1 MAIRQR
7 LRELDM
13 DQRELARAAH
23 VTESY
28 ISQLL
33 TRRRMP
39 PAPHRTDIYE
49 RMDELLK
56 LPRGELAKLAA
67 HQRME
72 SFKRELGTG
81 EAPLFGEVRALILNK
96 CHPDRERAVR
106 AIFELHPFGE
116 IERLVTTTIMD
127 LVKGIVTSQLDNA
140 DWLGA
145 IAKFVGRTAEEGRV
159 ISLEFLDTDIL
170 QISPENCIA
179 FLDPCIKSW
188 DIDLPT
194 FSLEI
199 ELNPEVSPEPARHFG
214 FVERPADERA
224 EPELGFVEFLADK
237 SLSDS
242 ATTEEIALLGGLRY
256 GGLSPTAL
264 HYYRE
269 LQSLRDPLHFQ
280 RKKRFGTT
288 GPRKRLAS

>member
-7 LRELDM
+7 LRELNM
-13 DQRELARAAH
+13 DQRDLAAAAH

-49 RMDELLK
+49 RMDALLK

-72 SFKRELGTG
+72 SFKRELG
-81 EAPLFGEVRALILNK
+81 ADSSPLFGEVRALILSK

-116 IERLVTTTIMD
+116 LERLVTSTILD
-127 LVKGIVTSQLDNA
+127 LVKGVVTSQLDN
-140 DWLGA
+140 DNWLGA
-145 IAKFVGRTAEEGRV
+145 IAKFAGRTAEEGRV

-170 QISPENCIA
+170 QLSPENCIA
-179 FLDPCIKSW
+179 FIDPVIKSW

-194 FSLEI
+194 FSLEV
-199 ELNPEVSPEPARHFG
+199 ELNPEVSPEPAKRFG
-214 FVERPADERA
+214 FVERSSEASDTPPAGFA
-224 EPELGFVEFLADK
+224 EFAADP
-237 SLSDS
+237 SLSGT
-242 ATTEEIALLGGLRY
+242 ATAEELALLAGLRFS
-256 GGLSPTAL
+256 GRHPSAL
-264 HYYRE
+264 YYYRE
-269 LQSLRDPLHFQ
+269 LQSLRDPLHFSVP
-280 RKKRFGTT
+280 RAAATT
-288 GPRKRLAS
+288 EPRRRVTA

>member
-7 LRELDM
+7 LRELHM
-13 DQRELARAAH
+13 DQRQLADAAH

-49 RMDELLK
+49 RMDALLK

-72 SFKRELGTG
+72 SFKREIGADS
-81 EAPLFGEVRALILNK
+81 APLFGEVRALILRK
-96 CHPDRERAVR
+96 CHPDRQRAVR

-116 IERLVTTTIMD
+116 LERLVTTTIMD
-127 LVKGIVTSQLDNA
+127 LVKGVVTSQLDND

-145 IAKFVGRTAEEGRV
+145 IAKFAGRTAEEGRV

-170 QISPENCIA
+170 QLSPENCIA
-179 FLDPCIKSW
+179 FIDPVIKSW

-194 FSLEI
+194 FSLEV
-199 ELNPEVSPEPARHFG
+199 ELNPEVSPEPAKRFG
-214 FVERPADERA
+214 FVERPSEGAEAPEPGYVEFTADE
-224 EPELGFVEFLADK
+224 
-237 SLSDS
+237 SLSGS
-242 ATTEEIALLGGLRY
+242 ATAEELSVLAGLRF
-256 GGLSPTAL
+256 GGRHPTAL
-264 HYYRE
+264 YFYRE
-269 LQSLRDPLHFQ
+269 LQSLRDPLHFPEQ
-280 RKKRFGTT
+280 KDERTT
-288 GPRKRLAS
+288 QSRRRHSN